1 MWHWILYW
9 VLNALSLMIVAWI
22 VPGVYV
28 RGFGMALI
36 GVLVIAL
43 VNATVGVFMKVLTL
57 PLSILTLGLFLL
69 VINALMLKLA
79 AAIVPG
85 FSVQGFLPAFAG
97 AILLSLVNV
106 GLRHVVFAETL
117 L

>member
-1 MWHWILYW
+1 MFHWILYW
-9 VLNALSLMIVAWI
+9 LMNALSLMIVAWI

-28 RGFGMALI
+28 ESFGMAMI

-43 VNATVGVFMKVLTL
+43 VNATAGVFLKVLTL
-57 PLSILTLGLFLL
+57 PLSIVTLGLFLL

-85 FSVQGFLPAFAG
+85 FSVRGFLPAFVG

-106 GLRHVVFAETL
+106 GLRHVVFAQTML
-117 L
+117 